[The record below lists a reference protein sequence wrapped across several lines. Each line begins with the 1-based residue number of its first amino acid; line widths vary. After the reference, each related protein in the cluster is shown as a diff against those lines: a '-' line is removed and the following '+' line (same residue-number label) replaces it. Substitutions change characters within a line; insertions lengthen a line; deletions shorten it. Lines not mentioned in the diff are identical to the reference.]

1 MMSHQNLQALLNWN
15 KKSPMKNEAAIF
27 KIFNIKKKN
36 KSINGKKLLVDFSWD
51 SMAMIALISLIDEK
65 YNKNLEASK
74 LRSLETLD
82 DLDKLITKTIKKR
95 K

>member
-1 MMSHQNLQALLNWN
+1 MMSHQNLQSLLNWN